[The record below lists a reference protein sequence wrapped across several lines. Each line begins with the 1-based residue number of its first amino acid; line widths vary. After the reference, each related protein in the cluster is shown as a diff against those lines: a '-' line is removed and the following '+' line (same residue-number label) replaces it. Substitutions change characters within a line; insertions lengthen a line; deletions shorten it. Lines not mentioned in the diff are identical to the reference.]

1 MSVLC
6 VVSQTLAM
14 VIRIRIRISYRW
26 APSQRYAVPYR
37 RDIAII
43 LMRTNPMMRPTS
55 S

>member
-14 VIRIRIRISYRW
+14 VIRIRISYRW